1 MDKDIRKDKDKLVC
15 KIAKDICNN
24 NISTFNELISEA
36 SKKYGDEGINVIA
49 MKTTFFK
56 ELIDSNYKKI
66 TS

>member
-24 NISTFNELISEA
+24 NISTFNELISEV

>member
-24 NISTFNELISEA
+24 NISTFDELISEV

>member
-24 NISTFNELISEA
+24 NISTFDELISEA
-36 SKKYGDEGINVIA
+36 LKKYGDEGINVIA

>member
-15 KIAKDICNN
+15 KIAKDICSDS
-24 NISTFNELISEA
+24 ISTFDELV
-36 SKKYGDEGINVIA
+36 SKVSKTYGDEGINVIA

>member
-24 NISTFNELISEA
+24 NISTFDELISEA